1 MLFNSFPFF
10 VLFLVTFFVY
20 YLPFGF
26 FKSGNTQL
34 LVLILASI
42 IFYGYFKPSLL
53 FLLAFSGSVNVITS
67 YYVSFGAPKY
77 RFMMASAGVIVNLA
91 VLGFFKYSPLIAKT
105 FFDTGEGI
113 GAFLITIPLPIGISF
128 FTFEG
133 ISLVVDTY
141 KGHKENKFK
150 NLVHES
156 FAVHIRNSFFFI
168 VFFPHLVSG
177 PILKAHD
184 FIPQIGKKYFK
195 DIDWKDSFRLLVTG
209 YFLKLVVAD
218 NLNDFTSSLIY
229 PGFMSFSTL
238 DLISMLF
245 GYSFQIFADFAGYSL
260 IALGLA
266 SLFGYRLMQNFN
278 FPYIS
283 TSFSEFWK
291 RWHISLSTFLKEYLY
306 FPLGGNRKGKV
317 RTYVNLFITMVL
329 GGLWHGA
336 AWSYAVWGAFH
347 GLMLALERLINDRFE
362 FNIKK
367 NSFLFYLK
375 VLFIFLS
382 VSMAW
387 LLFKLPNFDQ
397 VIMFL
402 TACFKNTS
410 FVNNYISIFL
420 ILLYALPVII
430 YHFLYLKRQTKPSF
444 LKNMEFVLYGVMLFL
459 IITNSGTAGTFI
471 YFQF

>member
-10 VLFLVTFFVY
+10 VLLLITFVVY
-20 YLPFGF
+20 YIPVNF
-26 FKSGNTQL
+26 FRKGNTQL
-34 LVLILASI
+34 LVLIAASI

-53 FLLAFSGSVNVITS
+53 FLLAFSGAVNVITS
-67 YYVSFGAPKY
+67 YFVSYGAPKY
-77 RFMMASAGVIVNLA
+77 RLFLASVGVIVNLA
-91 VLGFFKYSPLIAKT
+91 VLAFFKYSPLIAT
-105 FFDTGEGI
+105 SFFDTGHGI
-113 GAFLITIPLPIGISF
+113 GAFLLTIPLPIGISF

-141 KGHKENKFK
+141 KGHKDDKFK

-156 FAVHIRNSFFFI
+156 FAIHIRNSFFFI

-184 FIPQIGKKYFK
+184 FIPQIGQKFFK
-195 DIDWKDSFRLLVTG
+195 HIEWNYCFRLLVAG

-238 DLISMLF
+238 DLISMLL

-283 TSFSEFWK
+283 ASFSEFWR

-306 FPLGGNRKGKV
+306 FPLGGNRKGKL
-317 RTYVNLFITMVL
+317 RTYINLFITMVL

-347 GLMLALERLINDRFE
+347 GLMLALERLFNDRFD
-362 FNIKK
+362 FNIKR
-367 NSFLFYLK
+367 NSVFFYLK
-375 VLFIFLS
+375 VFFIFS
-382 VSMAW
+382 AVSLAW
-387 LLFKLPNFDQ
+387 LLFKLPNFEQ
-397 VIMFL
+397 VIMYVK
-402 TACFKNTS
+402 ACFRNTGLIS
-410 FVNNYISIFL
+410 NYISIFL
-420 ILLYALPVII
+420 IFIYALPVIL
-430 YHFLYLKRQTKPSF
+430 YHLLYLKRQSKPAY
-444 LKNMEFVLYGVMLFL
+444 LKKQEFVFYGLMIFL
-459 IITNSGTAGTFI
+459 IITNGGTAGTFI